1 VKVDE
6 ATAQFLRHCRC
17 ERNLSEHTL
26 RAYGLDLREF
36 VEFVTVSGVS
46 DLQSVATDHIRRYLG
61 DLLDSGRLAPASV
74 RRRAATVRSLY
85 TWLEGQ
91 GLLEDSPVRLL
102 RIRIRIPRRLP
113 RNLSRRVVNRLR
125 GAFAASLG
133 IDLRIPYRQQKIQS
147 GLSSKQ
153 RTALT
158 LLVAVEVLVATGLR
172 VSELTSLK
180 LEALSLEE
188 GTARVEGKGS
198 RERDVFLLDPDVK
211 ELIRQYVRLRA
222 TWAAGTCSFL
232 LNSRGNSASPQF
244 IRKHLHAGAQRAGLD
259 QSATPHMLRH
269 SCATF
274 LLEGG
279 VDLRFVQSLLGH
291 SSVATTELY
300 THVTKGS
307 LRKALKR
314 AGAHR
319 RFAPGEGGDN

>member
-1 VKVDE
+1 MKVDE

-26 RAYGLDLREF
+26 RAYGIDLREF
-36 VEFVTVSGVS
+36 VEFAGTLGISA
-46 DLQSVATDHIRRYLG
+46 LETIATDHIRRYFG
-61 DLLDSGRLAPASV
+61 ELLDSGRLAPASV

-85 TWLEGQ
+85 SWLEGQ
-91 GLLEDSPVRLL
+91 GLVEDSPVRLL
-102 RIRIRIPRRLP
+102 RIRIRIPKRLP

-125 GAFAASLG
+125 GTFANALG
-133 IDLRIPYRQQKIQS
+133 LDPRLPYRQQRIES
-147 GLSSKQ
+147 DLSTKQ

-158 LLVAVEVLVATGLR
+158 LLVAVEILVATGLR
-172 VSELTSLK
+172 VSELTSLR
-180 LEALSLEE
+180 LAALSLEE

-211 ELIRQYVRLRA
+211 ELIRQYVRLRS
-222 TWAAGTCSFL
+222 TWVADTCALL

-244 IRKHLHAGAQRAGLD
+244 IRKHLHAGAERAGLG

-300 THVTKGS
+300 THVTKCS

-314 AGAHR
+314 AGGR
-319 RFAPGEGGDN
+319 RRLVQEEVDDN